1 MDSVQNIITNIF
13 GGEFTFQSIAN
24 AIVPVYAL
32 VMSIKEAIA
41 VRKLIKADKDINAT
55 EKQVKEL
62 KEENKQLREAMG
74 IFGDIICTAYLAN
87 PNVEEQVKKK
97 IAVAATKLDELTK
110 IPLANMSK
118 DLIDTVTKYVP
129 GTNLEA
135 KKEAIVEEVAKVEEV
150 VDTVA
155 EDISDIIKNLE
166 V

>member
-1 MDSVQNIITNIF
+1 MDSVQNIISNVF
-13 GGEFTFQSIAN
+13 GGELTFQSIAN

-97 IAVAATKLDELTK
+97 IAVSATKLDEITK
-110 IPLANMSK
+110 IPLADMSK
-118 DLIDTVTKYVP
+118 DLIDTVTKYIP

-135 KKEAIVEEVAKVEEV
+135 KKEAIVAEVAKAEEKID
-150 VDTVA
+150 DTVK
-155 EDISDIIKNLE
+155 DISAIVKNLE